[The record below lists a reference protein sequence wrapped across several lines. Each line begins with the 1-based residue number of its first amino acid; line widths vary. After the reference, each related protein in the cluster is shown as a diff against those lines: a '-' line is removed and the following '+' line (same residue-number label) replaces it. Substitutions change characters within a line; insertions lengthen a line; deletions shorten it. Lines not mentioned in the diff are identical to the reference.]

1 MVRRLSAL
9 FVLYVCAA
17 SAQSTNQSP
26 AVAVPTADEAA
37 RADIAIMEIVGGSP
51 LSPTE
56 KQQIVTIAA
65 HGLSTDPKG
74 WTSGYQNAKKSLP
87 LLTQGTPWT
96 KEESKEYWRLNF
108 ANQLQPNAET
118 QIMERHDPTIAIFLN
133 NKHVTTGLV
142 TEASLNSLAQ
152 AVAWA
157 NSHAG
162 LPAPP
167 ADLIATERRSI
178 RQNWASYSPEL
189 QTAYINIGRNY
200 AAAASW
206 MANIDAGKRQ
216 NYLRSALDP
225 QAASNIKAA
234 SGTGPGALAALT
246 AQQYYN
252 VTQADT
258 RLVEQVA
265 GSPLSDTERR
275 QIAEY
280 TAEGLYTKP
289 ELCAKN
295 YPVVQQ
301 SLQALTGGDR
311 YVSGKDPID
320 GTNIYSRVSTKEA
333 WRLAFEQQPDS
344 DIEKQIIERHDP
356 LVAARFGENHVPT
369 DVVTEASLRSISD
382 ATIWANSRSGL
393 PAPPSDLIATE
404 RRLIKQNWASYSP
417 ELQTAYAHIGRD
429 VSASS
434 INMSDIE
441 PAKVK
446 NFIQV
451 SLNSETA
458 SKNKVTAGS
467 GPGALPALMVQ
478 AYYNYLVK
486 NGRTLGMS
494 TQEEI
499 MWTHLWGN
507 RIHQVQRDT
516 AHTLFGDVPSAN

>member
-9 FVLYVCAA
+9 FVLYVCTA

-26 AVAVPTADEAA
+26 AIAAPTADEAA

-51 LSPTE
+51 LSATE
-56 KQQIVTIAA
+56 KQQIVATAA

-74 WTSGYQNAKKSLP
+74 WAGGYQNAQKYLHSM
-87 LLTQGTPWT
+87 TQETSWD
-96 KEESKEYWRLNF
+96 KAASKEHWRLTF
-108 ANQLQPNAET
+108 ANQPQPNVET
-118 QIMERHDPTIAIFLN
+118 QIMERHDPTIAVYSN
-133 NKHVTTGLV
+133 DKHATVGLV
-142 TEASLNSLAQ
+142 TEASLSSLAQ
-152 AVAWA
+152 TVAWA
-157 NSHAG
+157 NSYAG

-167 ADLIATERRSI
+167 PDFVATERRSI
-178 RQNWASYSPEL
+178 RQNWTSYSPEL
-189 QTAYINIGRNY
+189 KFGYSNIGRN
-200 AAAASW
+200 AAAVAAW
-206 MANIDAGKRQ
+206 MADIDAAKRQ
-216 NYLRSALDP
+216 NYLRAALNP
-225 QAASNIKAA
+225 QGGLSKLA
-234 SGTGPGALAALT
+234 SGAGPAALT
-246 AQQYYN
+246 VLMDEQYYN
-252 VTQADT
+252 ITQTDT
-258 RLVEQVA
+258 RLVEKVA
-265 GSPLSDTERR
+265 GVPLSDVEKR

-280 TAEGLYTKP
+280 TAEGLYNKP

-301 SLQALTGGDR
+301 SLQALTGQDR
-311 YVSGKDPID
+311 YISGKDPID
-320 GTNIYSRVSTKEA
+320 GTNIYSRVSTREA
-333 WRLAFEQQPDS
+333 WRLAFEQQPDN

-369 DVVTEASLRSISD
+369 DIVTEASLRSISD
-382 ATIWANSRSGL
+382 ATIWANSHAGL

-417 ELQTAYAHIGRD
+417 ELQTAYAHIGRN

-446 NFIQV
+446 SFIQV
-451 SLNSETA
+451 SLNSQTA
-458 SKNKVTAGS
+458 NSNKITAGN

-478 AYYNYLVK
+478 GYYNFLVK

-516 AHTLFGDVPSAN
+516 AHTLFGDMPSAN